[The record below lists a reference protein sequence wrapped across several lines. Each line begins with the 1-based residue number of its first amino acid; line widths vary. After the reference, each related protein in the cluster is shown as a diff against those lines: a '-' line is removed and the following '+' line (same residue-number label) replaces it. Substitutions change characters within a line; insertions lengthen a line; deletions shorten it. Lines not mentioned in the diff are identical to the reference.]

1 MKETVSASYII
12 AILQVWRNLYENFK
26 RLPVLLVDK
35 RRTIIRRRHRYG
47 DKVSQLAFYLE
58 PPSLQLFSFIFE
70 VRCFDK
76 YIIQFTAKTPHT
88 PFYLFDNINYT
99 GLIVPI
105 LDWLRF
111 QYDRIER
118 FLHRLYLS
126 NYLSNDRIATTR
138 MATINQQQQ
147 QHRVT
152 HRNRQRSRTHS
163 MPDLVPLLLSS
174 PCTTTTMSGV
184 GPSNNELQEQSTT
197 TTLEPAFEQDS
208 MYPLGWLVYHPIV
221 GVITKTEAD
230 ALEQQVCCKEQEAT
244 KDNSY
249 DEDLAIDTIK
259 RTSSLKVETKEIE
272 SDSTSS

>member
-1 MKETVSASYII
+1 MTIRSDDDNEGDG
-12 AILQVWRNLYENFK
+12 LRFLY
-26 RLPVLLVDK
+26 
-35 RRTIIRRRHRYG
+35 HRYPSSMEEPVRKLQTITG
-47 DKVSQLAFYLE
+47 TPSRQTSYNYSTPTPLWRQSVTTGILFGATILA
-58 PPSLQLFSFIFE
+58 
-70 VRCFDK
+70 
-76 YIIQFTAKTPHT
+76 II
-88 PFYLFDNINYT
+88 
-99 GLIVPI
+99 LIHFRVPI

-174 PCTTTTMSGV
+174 TCTTTTMSGV
-184 GPSNNELQEQSTT
+184 GPSNNELQEQSST